1 MGDIGQTIKK
11 LFQDAYS
18 QIFAGIVGQWFWPL
32 IFIGIMI
39 LAVVTVFVLILRSYE
54 SRLSRAINKLNAYFL
69 KNPYITDD
77 NLIEFNNMMKDVPRI
92 LRNNWQAFMLN
103 REEGPSFYMNV
114 RNCVDKPLKSSSI
127 TRHIGNFTA
136 FTILVSIVAFLCGL
150 TYATTGWVSNPP
162 VGEIL
167 FYALVIPAIVL
178 LLYTIFYLIFRALK
192 NDIYSTLYENFPLFE
207 RNMEKATTKLPGYVD
222 YEILFTKREIQEGIP
237 ILQQYLEK
245 RAIIEQQQIEN
256 ARQNALISEEYDFS
270 ELGIDGS
277 LVLERAM
284 KESESFIKARR
295 RLEDESNSIE
305 AEKENYKKT
314 FEANSKDMQRKL
326 QASRENMESLKK
338 QQEES
343 TNRIETNYIR
353 KQLADEM
360 KKQQQLEK
368 DLEEATAKFNEEQE
382 SLQKEIDK
390 RGQEIDE
397 KRSFVEQ
404 AMSLEF
410 KHYANTLFKVLTEK
424 ATEVSN
430 QKILALNEQNEDL
443 RKLITDLEG
452 GVNENNYDVSQNL
465 VQPEEVA
472 TGDIY
477 DTNGVTYESLAQD
490 NDEEDGATTEESG
503 EQNET
508 EEFFGDQVEEP
519 VADEVAVQD
528 YNIIEN
534 VEETQ
539 ENNEVGQ
546 PEVIAQEPKKEK
558 SFSSKSKKTTSSTQE
573 PKKKESKT
581 SSKSTAKK
589 SAKQKEEDIIKQEKS
604 SRKPR
609 KSNASPV
616 PKEPKKRAKSR
627 RIDENPKPKKTNRKL
642 KGDSIELDDINKEM
656 DNLLKKARRK

>member
-1 MGDIGQTIKK
+1 MEKEVFCMGDIGQTVKE
-11 LFQDAYS
+11 LFQNIYS
-18 QIFAGIVGQWFWPL
+18 QIFAGIVNQWYWPIL
-32 IFIGIMI
+32 FIGIMV
-39 LAVVTVFVLILRSYE
+39 LAVATIFVLIHNSYE
-54 SRLSRAINKLNAYFL
+54 SRLSKAIRKLNAYFL

-92 LRNNWQAFMLN
+92 LRNNWQSFMLN

-114 RNCVDKPLKSSSI
+114 KNCVDKPLKSSSI
-127 TRHIGNFTA
+127 ERHIGNFTI
-136 FTILVSIVAFLCGL
+136 FTIIIAIVAFLCGL
-150 TYATTGWVSNPP
+150 TYASMGWVANPP

-167 FYALVIPAIVL
+167 FYALLVPAIMFL
-178 LLYTIFYLIFRALK
+178 IYTIFYLIFRAVK
-192 NDIYSTLYENFPLFE
+192 NDIYSSLYENFPVFE

-222 YEILFTKREIQEGIP
+222 YEILFTKKEIKDGIP

-245 RAIIEQQQIEN
+245 RAIIEQQEIEN

-305 AEKENYKKT
+305 GEKENYKKT

-390 RGQEIDE
+390 RNGEIDE
-397 KRSFVEQ
+397 KRAFVEQ
-404 AMSLEF
+404 AMMLEF

-430 QKILALNEQNEDL
+430 QKIIALNEQNEDL

-452 GVNENNYDVSQNL
+452 GVNDNSYDTSQNL
-465 VQPEEVA
+465 VQPEELA

-477 DTNGVTYESLAQD
+477 DTNGVTYEDISQ
-490 NDEEDGATTEESG
+490 NYEEES
-503 EQNET
+503 ENK
-508 EEFFGDQVEEP
+508 
-519 VADEVAVQD
+519 
-528 YNIIEN
+528 EN
-534 VEETQ
+534 VEEQSDEETFFGNEESVEESLPVDAEEEESQ
-539 ENNEVGQ
+539 EIVEESEVATKK
-546 PEVIAQEPKKEK
+546 VKEK
-558 SFSSKSKKTTSSTQE
+558 TSPKKSKKVAIVE
-573 PKKKESKT
+573 DDAEEKT
-581 SSKSTAKK
+581 SNDFEEVEEEKPRKK
-589 SAKQKEEDIIKQEKS
+589 SQPVSQ
-604 SRKPR
+604 RRPR

-627 RIDENPKPKKTNRKL
+627 KIDKTPKPKKSNRKL

-656 DNLLKKARRK
+656 DNLLRKAKRK